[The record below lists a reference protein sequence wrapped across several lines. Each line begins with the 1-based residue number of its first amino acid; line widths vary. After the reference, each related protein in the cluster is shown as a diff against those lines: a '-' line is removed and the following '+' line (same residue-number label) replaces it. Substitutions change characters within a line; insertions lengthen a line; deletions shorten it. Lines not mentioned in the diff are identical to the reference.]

1 MAKRSGFQPKYA
13 NTPSWESAPS
23 SHYQAV
29 KSQEKPGQASL
40 SSQGKHSS
48 PTDINNVLLTDPV

>member
-13 NTPSWESAPS
+13 NAWPWESGPS

-29 KSQEKPGQASL
+29 KSLEKPGQASL
-40 SSQGKHSS
+40 SS
-48 PTDINNVLLTDPV
+48 